1 MCGSPTHR
9 FYLGNSDQEYICFNC
24 YRIYIQK
31 EKLHP
36 KIAEKKS
43 LQVEQFQKQNHFL
56 GKFLSFFF
64 IGFQDL
70 WGERLLKGLFFLFVF
85 FIFVLRFVYW
95 NGVITS
101 SIPRVLLL
109 PLESDFLGRAFCPFL
124 FPDGSA
130 GSTAQTE
137 IRTEREGDRGAL
149 MGNPGPR
156 RRSGRKDNS

>member
-9 FYLGNSDQEYICFNC
+9 FYLGNTDEEYICFNC

-31 EKLHP
+31 ERLHP

-64 IGFQDL
+64 VGFQDL
-70 WGERLLKGLFFLFVF
+70 WGERLLRGLFFLFVF
-85 FIFVLRFVYW
+85 FIFILKFVYW

-101 SIPRVLLL
+101 SSRSVLLL
-109 PLESDFLGRAFCPFL
+109 HMESGFLGRSFWPFL
-124 FPDGSA
+124 FHDGSA
-130 GSTAQTE
+130 GSAGQTE
-137 IRTEREGDRGAL
+137 VRAEKEGDRGVL
-149 MGNPGPR
+149 MGNPSRGGDGADGD
-156 RRSGRKDNS
+156 S